1 MILIKNATQ
10 VQKTWCGQEIEA
22 QSSYQIEDSKK
33 IVWSND
39 EAFISDLFA
48 GYAVVNDGFSD
59 LSFGAAINLLKSLGE
74 FNRDQEQNPI
84 FKSIIALRDMV
95 FKPRCFDF
103 ITGKHLSLCNISSD
117 GSQLNDASISFF
129 DASFVAIEKSEQEDD
144 EQYQARLDSTC
155 VNTWLI
161 FTPSVK
167 YAIKSGEIRY
177 KGTIS
182 GESDVWVEV
191 APHIPKQYGGSV
203 PFMDG
208 GLPID
213 FYKEK
218 ESIIIDGINCAIIE
232 IDETYLSHRLG
243 VKISHSVGEKIGI
256 LAIFNKYQ

>member
-1 MILIKNATQ
+1 MILIKNTTQ
-10 VQKTWCGQEIEA
+10 EQKTWCGQEIAA
-22 QSSYQIEDSKK
+22 QSSYQIEESKK
-33 IVWSND
+33 IIWAND
-39 EAFISDLFA
+39 AQFISDLFS

-59 LSFGAAINLLKSLGE
+59 LSFGEAINLLKSLGE

-103 ITGKHLSLCNISSD
+103 VTGKYLSLCNISSD
-117 GSQLNDASISFF
+117 GSQLNDATISFF
-129 DASFVAIEKSEQEDD
+129 DASFTAIEKTELELD
-144 EQYQARLDSTC
+144 EEYQARLDSSC
-155 VNTWLI
+155 VHTWLI

-182 GESDVWVEV
+182 SEADAWVEV
-191 APHIPKQYGGSV
+191 VPHIPKAYGGSV
-203 PFMDG
+203 PFIDG
-208 GLPID
+208 GLPLD

-218 ESIIIDGINCAIIE
+218 ESIIIDGINCAVID

-243 VKISHSVGEKIGI
+243 VKISHSAGDKIGI
-256 LAIFNKYQ
+256 LATFNKYQ